1 MTKKRLSI
9 GLISVIVIMLITIV
23 TVLIELKD
31 DDKAS
36 LDVDLYFLNST
47 QTSIVS
53 EKRQLDIDGDNTAV
67 KAVADKLFAG
77 PSDTKNK
84 PIFDEGVRLISITE
98 NDGFVTVDLSDEFKV
113 DGSTKHYLSTYA
125 IVKSMCQLDEVKEV
139 QVTVGG
145 EALCDTEG
153 KELGFLS
160 AKDIDLVSDDITQ
173 DSKNIVLY
181 FPDKSSDKLIAEQ
194 RKVKVNDT
202 VALEQ
207 YVVEELIKGTQSS
220 KARNVIASD
229 TVLISAQTT
238 DDTCFVNFKSSFIEK
253 NTGNPANEELVIY
266 SVVNSL
272 CQIKGVNFVQFL
284 VDGKKTEQFG
294 SITISE
300 PFSRNQKIIGK

>member
-9 GLISVIVIMLITIV
+9 GLISVIVIMLITLV
-23 TVLIELKD
+23 LLLIEVKD
-31 DDKAS
+31 NNKETI
-36 LDVDLYFLNST
+36 DVDLYFLNST
-47 QTSIVS
+47 ETSIVS

-67 KAVADKLFAG
+67 QEVADKLFKG
-77 PSDTKNK
+77 PADTKNK
-84 PIFDEGVRLISITE
+84 PIFDNGVRLVSITE
-98 NDGFVTVDLSDEFKV
+98 SDGNVTVDLSDEFMV
-113 DGSTKHYLSTYA
+113 EGSTKHYLSTYA
-125 IVKSMCQLDEVKEV
+125 IVKSMCQLDGVKEV

-145 EALCDTEG
+145 EALCDTQG
-153 KELGFLS
+153 RELGFLS

-181 FPDKSSDKLIAEQ
+181 FADKSSDKLIAEQ

-220 KARNVIASD
+220 KARNVIAPD

-238 DDTCFVNFKSSFIEK
+238 DDTCFVNFKSSFVEK
-253 NTGNPANEELVIY
+253 NTGNLANEELVIY

-272 CQIKGVNFVQFL
+272 CQLKGVNYVQFL
-284 VDGKKTEQFG
+284 IDGKKTEQFG
-294 SITISE
+294 SIAISE
-300 PFSRNQKIIGK
+300 PLLKNQKIIGK